1 MSAVVRRGP
10 SRLRTH
16 LELARA
22 SNLPTVWSNGLA
34 ASVLTGAAPTPGGLA
49 LALVALS
56 CLYVAGM
63 YLNDA
68 CDAQADARERPGRP
82 IPSGRIARRAVFAGA
97 AAWAVAGL
105 GAAAL
110 AAAASPAPDLGLGWA
125 LAFVALAACIA
136 AYDAH
141 HRNNR
146 FSPLLMA
153 GCRALAVL
161 AAALLLAPAPP
172 PAVLALASA
181 SAAWTLGLTRLA
193 KDEAAA
199 LDPARTV
206 RPARWPLAAL
216 GIVPLVGLLAPLG
229 APVSTA
235 PLGSASAT
243 SDALLAAALGL
254 GVGALVLHA
263 RARMRTGAGFP
274 TAVGHLV
281 AGIALV
287 DAVLL
292 ARLGHAGFAFACL
305 GCFAATV
312 AAQRRVA
319 GS

>member
-1 MSAVVRRGP
+1 MSAVVGRGP

-34 ASVLTGAAPTPGGLA
+34 ASVLTGAVPTPAGLA
-49 LALVALS
+49 AALAALS

-68 CDAQADARERPGRP
+68 CDAEADARERPGRP
-82 IPSGRIARRAVFAGA
+82 IPSGRIGRRAVFGGA
-97 AAWAVAGL
+97 AAWTVAGLAVAG
-105 GAAAL
+105 L
-110 AAAASPAPDLGLGWA
+110 AAAASPATELGIGWA
-125 LAFVALAACIA
+125 LAFVALASCIA

-141 HRNNR
+141 HRENR
-146 FSPLLMA
+146 FSPLLMG

-161 AAALLLAPAPP
+161 AAALLLVPAPP
-172 PAVLALASA
+172 PAVLALAAA
-181 SAAWTLGLTRLA
+181 SMAWTLGLTRLA

-199 LDPARTV
+199 LDPERTV

-229 APVSTA
+229 ARSPA
-235 PLGSASAT
+235 PPLAPIGSL
-243 SDALLAAALGL
+243 DGLLAATIGL
-254 GVGALVLHA
+254 GAGALIVRA
-263 RARMRTGAGFP
+263 RSRMRTGTGFP
-274 TAVGHLV
+274 AAVGHLV

-292 ARLGHAGFAFACL
+292 ARAGHAGFALACL
-305 GCFAATV
+305 ACFAATV
-312 AAQRRVA
+312 VGQRRVA

>member
-1 MSAVVRRGP
+1 MSAVARREA
-10 SRLRTH
+10 SRLRAH

-34 ASVLTGAAPTPGGLA
+34 ASVLTGVAAAPVGLG

-68 CDAQADARERPGRP
+68 CDADVDARERPGRP

-105 GAAAL
+105 AAAAL
-110 AAAASPAPDLGLGWA
+110 AAAASPAPALGLGWA

-146 FSPLLMA
+146 FSPLLMG

-161 AAALLLAPAPP
+161 AAALLLVPAPP
-172 PAVLALASA
+172 PAVLALAAA

-216 GIVPLVGLLAPLG
+216 GIVPLAGLLAPLG
-229 APVSTA
+229 ECLPVVALAPIG
-235 PLGSASAT
+235 PLDG
-243 SDALLAAALGL
+243 LLAAALGL
-254 GVGALVLHA
+254 GAGALLA
-263 RARMRTGAGFP
+263 RARSRMRTGTGFP
-274 TAVGHLV
+274 AAVGHLV
-281 AGIALV
+281 AGLALV

-292 ARLGHAGFAFACL
+292 ARAGHAGFALACL
-305 GCFAATV
+305 ACFAATV
-312 AAQRRVA
+312 AGQRRVA

>member
-1 MSAVVRRGP
+1 MSAVGRREA

-34 ASVLTGAAPTPGGLA
+34 ASVLTGVGPTPVGLG

-68 CDAQADARERPGRP
+68 CDADADARERPGRP
-82 IPSGRIARRAVFAGA
+82 IPSGRVSRRSVFGGA

-105 GAAAL
+105 GTAGL
-110 AAAASPAPDLGLGWA
+110 AAAASPTTDLGIAWA
-125 LAFVALAACIA
+125 LAFAALAACIT
-136 AYDAH
+136 AYDAR

-146 FSPLLMA
+146 FSPLLMG
-153 GCRALAVL
+153 GCRAFAVL
-161 AAALLLAPAPP
+161 AAALLLVPAPP
-172 PAVLALASA
+172 PAVLALAAA

-229 APVSTA
+229 ARSQDA
-235 PLGSASAT
+235 PIGSL
-243 SDALLAAALGL
+243 DGLLAAALGL
-254 GVGALVLHA
+254 GAGALIVRA
-263 RARMRTGAGFP
+263 RSRMRTGTGFP
-274 TAVGHLV
+274 AGVGHLV

-292 ARLGHAGFAFACL
+292 ARAGHAGFALACL
-305 GCFAATV
+305 ACFAATV
-312 AAQRRVA
+312 AGQRRVA